1 MNGIGQKICVKGVS
15 KYFKGT
21 TALKDVTFEIEAGTF
36 LVLLGP
42 SGSGK
47 TTLLRGLAGIEP
59 FDEGTVIFGQ
69 DVVSDEAHHLPPE
82 KRRLSMVFQDY
93 ALWPHMT
100 VAENINYALKREHLT
115 RNEAQARVS
124 EVLKSVSMLEKAD
137 AYPQELSGGQQQRV
151 ALARAL
157 VAKPSLI
164 LFDEPLSNLD
174 AYLRDQLRVE
184 ISTMTRETGA
194 TVIYITHDQKEAFAL
209 ADVIGVLASGRLIQ
223 FDKPEE
229 IYAYPASLQIAQFT
243 GLAAIFEGRM
253 IEQLESNKIT
263 VKVDEYT
270 FTASTKDSIHSGE
283 KVKMAIRPAAVHLL
297 ASNNDGDNPKKNLIK
312 GQIIDVA
319 YRGQGYEYVVKTDCG
334 LLNNVIDNIKWSR
347 EESCLVV
354 IDGESAI
361 AFADKEI

>member
-1 MNGIGQKICVKGVS
+1 MNGSGQKICVKGVS

-21 TALKDVTFEIEAGTF
+21 TALKEVSFEIEAGTF

-59 FDEGTVIFGQ
+59 FDEGTVIFGEK
-69 DVVSDEAHHLPPE
+69 VVSDETHHLPPE
-82 KRRLSMVFQDY
+82 KRNLSMVFQDY

-100 VAENINYALKREHLT
+100 VAENINYALKREHLA

-124 EVLKSVSMLEKAD
+124 EILKSVSIREKAD

-174 AYLRDQLRVE
+174 AYLRDQLRVQ

-209 ADVIGVLASGRLIQ
+209 ADVIGVLAGGRLRQ

-229 IYAYPASLQIAQFT
+229 IYAHPASLQIAQFT
-243 GLAAIFEGRM
+243 GLAGIFEGRM
-253 IEQLESNKIT
+253 TEQLESGKII

-270 FTASTKDSIHSGE
+270 FTASTKDDIHSGE

-297 ASNNDGDNPKKNLIK
+297 ASDNAEDSSEKNLIK

-319 YRGQGYEYVVKTDCG
+319 YRGQGYEYVVKTGCG
-334 LLNNVIDNIKWSR
+334 LLNNVIDNVKWPR
-347 EESCLVV
+347 EASCFVAV
-354 IDGESAI
+354 DGESAI
-361 AFADKEI
+361 AFADQ